1 MARDERRR
9 RRRQLKHER
18 LPMPPRA
25 AHCTSFHL
33 VSCPSPEANSPHL
46 SSRLPSPFCRP
57 ASISGLTFSIN
68 SKPLPHFLWAFASSS
83 HLFYLSCLPNPAFH
97 LTSHLIIPPSSS
109 VRLSSPSYL
118 QSSVPSLFPS
128 NLPPPI
134 LSLLS
139 SASAPSPSLLPPL
152 PPLLPIPPDQRVLTW
167 NRK

>member
-1 MARDERRR
+1 MVRDERRR

-68 SKPLPHFLWAFASSS
+68 SKPLPHFLWAFASPS

-97 LTSHLIIPPSSS
+97 LTSHLSS
-109 VRLSSPSYL
+109 RLLLHSTYL

-139 SASAPSPSLLPPL
+139 FASVPSPSLLPPL

>member
-1 MARDERRR
+1 MVRDERRR

-97 LTSHLIIPPSSS
+97 LTSHLSSRLLLHSTYLLHPISNLLFLPSSHQTS
-109 VRLSSPSYL
+109 LRQSSPSCL
-118 QSSVPSLFPS
+118 PLLFH
-128 NLPPPI
+128 
-134 LSLLS
+134 
-139 SASAPSPSLLPPL
+139 PPL
-152 PPLLPIPPDQRVLTW
+152 YYPHSRPSSRYLPTRES
-167 NRK
+167 